1 MCIYIY
7 IYTEQQKKY
16 HDPCLNSA
24 TLLNMRN
31 GRKNRLPNIF
41 ISYLVFFFFFFLI
54 FIPSTQQFH
63 NISKLAYDLTHGPTI
78 IYNFLNDRLIWEY
91 CEFYCVSILFFSSCQ
106 HVIYVTMCAWPNKL
120 IWLLYITF
128 LNLLYFLDIDAKLLL
143 CRDFYLNWSFD

>member
-16 HDPCLNSA
+16 HDPCLNST

-31 GRKNRLPNIF
+31 GRKNRLPKIF

-63 NISKLAYDLTHGPTI
+63 NISKLAYHLTHGPTI

-91 CEFYCVSILFFSSCQ
+91 CEFYCVSILFFSPCQ
-106 HVIYVTMCAWPNKL
+106 YVIYVTMCAWPNKL

>member
-1 MCIYIY
+1 MQKMMSKKKLIEKRKNKKSLVVLCVYIYIY

-31 GRKNRLPNIF
+31 GRKNRLPNNF

-63 NISKLAYDLTHGPTI
+63 NISKLAYHLTRGPTI
-78 IYNFLNDRLIWEY
+78 IYNFLNDRLI
-91 CEFYCVSILFFSSCQ
+91 
-106 HVIYVTMCAWPNKL
+106 
-120 IWLLYITF
+120 
-128 LNLLYFLDIDAKLLL
+128 
-143 CRDFYLNWSFD
+143 